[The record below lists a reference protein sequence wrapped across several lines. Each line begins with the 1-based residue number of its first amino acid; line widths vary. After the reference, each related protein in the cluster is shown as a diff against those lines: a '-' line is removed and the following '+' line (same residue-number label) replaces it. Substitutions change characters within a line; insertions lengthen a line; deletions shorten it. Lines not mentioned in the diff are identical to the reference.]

1 MKSTIIYP
9 TFHWETGYTAC
20 QEGLENHSKWPS
32 QEAGLFVYTP
42 WSTSG
47 VPRVPFIGTTLTDPL
62 CPSVEDLERNDGSQE
77 RPYYMPKAL
86 LKILGKKNEV
96 PAADKKRKK

>member
-1 MKSTIIYP
+1 M
-9 TFHWETGYTAC
+9 
-20 QEGLENHSKWPS
+20 
-32 QEAGLFVYTP
+32 
-42 WSTSG
+42 
-47 VPRVPFIGTTLTDPL
+47 PFIGTTLTDPL